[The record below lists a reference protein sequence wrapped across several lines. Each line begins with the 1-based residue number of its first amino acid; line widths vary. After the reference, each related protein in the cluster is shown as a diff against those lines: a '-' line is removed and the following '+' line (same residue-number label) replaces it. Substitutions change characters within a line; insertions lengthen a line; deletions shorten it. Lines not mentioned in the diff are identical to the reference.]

1 MKEQDIFKKEAING
15 YTVCFADQ
23 CPLKEH
29 CLHWLVGQ
37 QMPADKCFYYCVN
50 PRSQDVGTDRCPHF
64 RQSKKVTFAK
74 GMLHIFNDDMPKKVE
89 SHVRQRLI
97 ANHCRTY
104 YYEFR
109 NGERLISPAVQEEIR
124 QYFRE
129 AGWNEEIQFD
139 GYVEDYEW

>member
-37 QMPADKCFYYCVN
+37 QMPADKCFYCCVN
-50 PRSQDVGTDRCPHF
+50 PRSQGVGTERCPHF
-64 RQSKKVTFAK
+64 RQSEKVTFAK
-74 GMLHIFNDDMPKKVE
+74 GMLHIFNDDMPRKVE

-97 ANHCRTY
+97 AKHCRTY

-109 NGERLISPAVQEEIR
+109 NGDRLIPPAVQEEIR

-129 AGWNEEIQFD
+129 AGWNEEIKFD

>member
-1 MKEQDIFKKEAING
+1 
-15 YTVCFADQ
+15 
-23 CPLKEH
+23 
-29 CLHWLVGQ
+29 
-37 QMPADKCFYYCVN
+37 
-50 PRSQDVGTDRCPHF
+50 
-64 RQSKKVTFAK
+64 
-74 GMLHIFNDDMPKKVE
+74 MLHIFNDDMPKKVE

-109 NGERLISPAVQEEIR
+109 NGDRLIPPAVQEEIR

-129 AGWNEEIQFD
+129 VGWNEEIKFD

>member
-1 MKEQDIFKKEAING
+1 MKVQDIFKKEAING

-23 CPLKEH
+23 CPMKER

-50 PRSQDVGTDRCPHF
+50 PRFQGVGTPDCPHF
-64 RQSKKVTFAK
+64 RPSDKVTFAK
-74 GMLHIFNDDMPKKVE
+74 GMLHIFNDDMPKKVK
-89 SHVRQRLI
+89 SYVRQRLI
-97 ANHCRTY
+97 SKHCRTY

-109 NGERLISPAVQEEIR
+109 KGERLIPPAVQAEIR

-129 AGWNEEIQFD
+129 AGWNEEIKFD